1 MIGLIRPELSGAL
14 PIIIH
19 STHQMFFLHLTFL
32 EFPPISLVLLFS
44 LFCRCS
50 SFLNLLTLEYQNPSP
65 QTSSLFAHKP
75 LVSFNVMTISGD
87 SQCCIFDPEFTP
99 NL

>member
-14 PIIIH
+14 PIIIQSIH
-19 STHQMFFLHLTFL
+19 HMFFLHLTFL
-32 EFPPISLVLLFS
+32 AFPPILLVLLFS
-44 LFCRCS
+44 LFSRCS

-75 LVSFNVMTISGD
+75 LVSLNVMTISGD